1 MSLVLRIC
9 TILIGLCVGVLA
21 TLIMP
26 KRGPGSFIS
35 TIVLGIGGAV
45 TMDVLGHGLGWYGE
59 GETLG
64 FLASLAGAVIV
75 LMVYLV
81 RTSRQVA

>member
-9 TILIGLCVGVLA
+9 TILIGLSVGALA
-21 TLIMP
+21 NLIMP
-26 KRGPGSFIS
+26 KRDPGSVIS

-59 GETLG
+59 GEALV
-64 FLASLAGAVIV
+64 FLASFTGAVIV
-75 LMVYLV
+75 LMLYWMGASR
-81 RTSRQVA
+81 RTA